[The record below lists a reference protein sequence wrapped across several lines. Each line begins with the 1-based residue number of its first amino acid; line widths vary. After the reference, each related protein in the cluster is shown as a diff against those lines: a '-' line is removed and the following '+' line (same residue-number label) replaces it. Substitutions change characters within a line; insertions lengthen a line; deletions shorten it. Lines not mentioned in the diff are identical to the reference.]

1 MYDQRI
7 RDICSVKDK
16 KKPKLKPNQ
25 IFVMKKKGS
34 CGKPGDKK
42 KGKACKCK

>member
-1 MYDQRI
+1 MYDQRMK
-7 RDICSVKDK
+7 DICSLKDK

-34 CGKPGDKK
+34 CGK